1 MTLNGY
7 SMSKFLP
14 TSGFKRIDPKEIDLN
29 KYNNNSSTGCKLEI
43 QLEYLKESRELHN
56 DYPLTPDKIEI
67 KKMLSKY
74 QLTMADFYKI
84 AIGNVKK
91 LMLNFFDKEKYA
103 LH

>member
-1 MTLNGY
+1 
-7 SMSKFLP
+7 
-14 TSGFKRIDPKEIDLN
+14 
-29 KYNNNSSTGCKLEI
+29 
-43 QLEYLKESRELHN
+43 
-56 DYPLTPDKIEI
+56 
-67 KKMLSKY
+67 MLSKY